1 MNTAATLEY
10 APRQSWFGCAE
21 DWLDRKGKGAWMIA
35 MVFGFI
41 FFWPIGLALLAY
53 MIWSK
58 KMFGMS
64 CNLRTSAERNHTM
77 MATSGNSAFDAYKE
91 DTLNRLER
99 EQDQFHAFLDRLRQ
113 AKDKAEFDQFM
124 DEREK
129 QNNENNNPASA
140 S

>member
-1 MNTAATLEY
+1 
-10 APRQSWFGCAE
+10 
-21 DWLDRKGKGAWMIA
+21 
-35 MVFGFI
+35 
-41 FFWPIGLALLAY
+41 ALLAY

>member
-10 APRQSWFGCAE
+10 EPRQSWFGLGE
-21 DWLDRKGKGAWMIA
+21 EGGERNGMGAWMIA

-91 DTLNRLER
+91 DNLNRLER

>member
-10 APRQSWFGCAE
+10 APRQSWFGRAE

-58 KMFGMS
+58 KMFTSS
-64 CNLRTSAERNHTM
+64 CNSHRRAHRMHWK
-77 MATSGNSAFDAYKE
+77 TSGNSAFDAYRM
-91 DTLNRLER
+91 DT
-99 EQDQFHAFLDRLRQ
+99 LDRLAQEQKDFEEFMNRLRK
-113 AKDKAEFDQFM
+113 AKDKAEFDEFLN
-124 DEREK
+124 ERDK
-129 QNNENNNPASA
+129 QNA
-140 S
+140 

>member
-1 MNTAATLEY
+1 MNAAATLEY
-10 APRQSWFGCAE
+10 APRQSWFGLAE
-21 DWLDRKGKGAWMIA
+21 DWLDRNGKGAWLIA

-41 FFWPIGLALLAY
+41 FFWPIGPALLAY

-64 CNLRTSAERNHTM
+64 CNFRTDAKRNHTM
-77 MATSGNSAFDAYKE
+77 MATSGNLAFDAYKE

-124 DEREK
+124 DERET
-129 QNNENNNPASA
+129 QNNDNNNPASA

>member
-10 APRQSWFGCAE
+10 APRQSWFGRTE
-21 DWLDRKGKGAWMIA
+21 DWLDRKGKGAWLIA

>member
-1 MNTAATLEY
+1 MNTVATLKY
-10 APRQSWFGCAE
+10 APRQSWFGRAE
-21 DWLDRKGKGAWMIA
+21 DWLDRNGKGACLIA

-64 CNLRTSAERNHTM
+64 CNFRTGAKRNHTM
-77 MATSGNSAFDAYKE
+77 MATSGNLAFDAYKE

-99 EQDQFHAFLDRLRQ
+99 E
-113 AKDKAEFDQFM
+113 
-124 DEREK
+124 
-129 QNNENNNPASA
+129 
-140 S
+140 